1 MASLEDLQ
9 GLKKQRCTQV
19 YLLVAKFLL
28 LIRQHHSLLS
38 QLNRIPAFDR
48 TYIFQSHHLPLQQP
62 ERSQQQ
68 RPGPSWTGFGW
79 TWR

>member
-9 GLKKQRCTQV
+9 GLKKQRCNTGLFVGGEIPFAYPTTPQP
-19 YLLVAKFLL
+19 
-28 LIRQHHSLLS
+28 IS

-79 TWR
+79 TWG